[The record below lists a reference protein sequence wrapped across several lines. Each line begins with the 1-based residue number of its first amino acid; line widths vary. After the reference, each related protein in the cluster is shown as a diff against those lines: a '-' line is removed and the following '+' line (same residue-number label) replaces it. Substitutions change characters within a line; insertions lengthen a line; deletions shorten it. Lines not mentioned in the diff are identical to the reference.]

1 MIETL
6 SSYHS
11 HKFGGCLWDFSY
23 NPESKIGLFLLDLP
37 FTKVDS
43 RHSRRMWS
51 HSSSYNCFEQDLSC
65 HVNRLSMM
73 HFKYNLCMKVEML
86 TLKMCEKPWSMQNLP
101 HFLIYHVLKSPSS
114 ICYWTRESAVYSSV
128 MCAVHCT
135 PYYFP
140 CFITVLPLS
149 QQIFVTTRT
158 ENIKG
163 PSSLLCRVRL
173 WIFTCFQHEPAD
185 VEEEKAGQQCQ
196 CTAVILNRKLR
207 GV

>member
-140 CFITVLPLS
+140 CFITVLLLRQNS
-149 QQIFVTTRT
+149 RVCALCLACFVGPGWGQGSRQLLK
-158 ENIKG
+158 NILMG
-163 PSSLLCRVRL
+163 LLYNYL
-173 WIFTCFQHEPAD
+173 MIN
-185 VEEEKAGQQCQ
+185 K
-196 CTAVILNRKLR
+196 
-207 GV
+207 